1 MNNIQQFEANNL
13 FNALLKYLPG
23 SPIVKTAYSSIPY
36 LVILLIFFII
46 AYVLGKL
53 LILKA
58 LLKGKQTLL
67 EITPPSL
74 TEKESY
80 TTEQLF
86 SLIQSL
92 GKQRSLKD
100 KLLGKKIY
108 FSLEIIS
115 TRNEGIRYLI
125 RTTPEKASILKKTLI
140 SYLPQITIKEINDY
154 LPENLEALKKKE
166 YKIIDFKLANHFAFP
181 LKKHNLLEMYDPISY
196 ITGMMTKLNPQE
208 LNLTSNCLNSGKSKG
223 SKKDTEI
230 YS

>member
-1 MNNIQQFEANNL
+1 MH
-13 FNALLKYLPG
+13 
-23 SPIVKTAYSSIPY
+23 
-36 LVILLIFFII
+36 IF
-46 AYVLGKL
+46 LGKL
-53 LILKA
+53 LILRA
-58 LLKGKQTLL
+58 LLKGKQTIL

-108 FSLEIIS
+108 FSLEIVS
-115 TRNEGIRYLI
+115 TRSEGIRYLI
-125 RTTPEKASILKKTLI
+125 RTTPEKASILRKTLI
-140 SYLPQITIKEINDY
+140 SYLPQITIKEIKDY
-154 LPENLEALKKKE
+154 LPESLEELKKKE

-208 LNLTSNCLNSGKSKG
+208 LISLQIVLTPVKVKEAKKIQKFILKNADTLHYINSPKLFRMLSRAAK
-223 SKKDTEI
+223 
-230 YS
+230 

>member
-1 MNNIQQFEANNL
+1 MNNIQQFEANNI
-13 FNALLKYLPG
+13 FHALLKYLPG
-23 SPIVKTAYSSIPY
+23 SPIVKTAYSSVPY
-36 LVILLIFFII
+36 IIVFFVLLVI
-46 AYVLGKL
+46 AYILGKL

-58 LLKGKQTLL
+58 LLKGKQTIL

-86 SLIQSL
+86 LSYPITR
-92 GKQRSLKD
+92 KNFFED

-108 FSLEIIS
+108 FSLEIVS
-115 TRNEGIRYLI
+115 TRSEGIRYLI
-125 RTTPEKASILKKTLI
+125 RTTPEKASILRKTLI
-140 SYLPQITIKEINDY
+140 SYLPQITIKEIKDY
-154 LPENLEALKKKE
+154 LPENLEELKKKE

-196 ITGMMTKLNPQE
+196 ITGMMTKLNPEE
-208 LNLTSNCLNSGKSKG
+208 LISLQIVLTPVKVKEA
-223 SKKDTEI
+223 KKDTEI